1 MKYIV
6 LIGDGMADEPIAR
19 LDGRTPMSAAAK
31 PYMNYL
37 ASMGINGEADT
48 VPEGMTPESDTAN
61 LAIMG

>member
-31 PYMNYL
+31 PY
-37 ASMGINGEADT
+37 IW
-48 VPEGMTPESDTAN
+48 ESAAIQALLCTTLLSILMRTA
-61 LAIMG
+61 

>member
-48 VPEGMTPESDTAN
+48 VP
-61 LAIMG
+61 